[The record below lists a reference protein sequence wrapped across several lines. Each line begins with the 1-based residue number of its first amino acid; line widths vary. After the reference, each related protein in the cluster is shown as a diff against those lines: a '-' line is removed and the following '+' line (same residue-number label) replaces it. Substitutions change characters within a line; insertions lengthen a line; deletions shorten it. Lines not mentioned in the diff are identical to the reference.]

1 MHQYGHH
8 LVTSIQTV
16 CLIVFIGLIIFVANK
31 TELKRIINEK
41 KWQHIFFGSIVAVS
55 FLWLFRVSI
64 YDGLVMHFLWLTT
77 LTLVLG
83 YRWAILAGAIVLLI
97 STAIGN
103 DAWSMIGV
111 NGLIGVAVP
120 ITVTYLIFS
129 WAFHKLPKHLFVYIF
144 ICAFIPGAI
153 SVGLK
158 MLFLSGY
165 YYVDGVYPWD
175 VIEYNYLMMSILMV
189 LQESFFNGFSITCL
203 VVYKPDLVHTYHD
216 KFYLDG
222 K

>member
-1 MHQYGHH
+1 MTSLQTACL
-8 LVTSIQTV
+8 LVF
-16 CLIVFIGLIIFVANK
+16 LGLMIFLATK
-31 TELKRIINEK
+31 TELTRIVKDK
-41 KWQHIFFGSIVAVS
+41 KWQHIVFGSVVAVS

-64 YDGLVMHFLWLTT
+64 YDGLVIHFLWLTT

-83 YRWAILAGAIVLLI
+83 YRWAMLAGSVILLI

-103 DAWSMIGV
+103 DAWAMFGV

-120 ITVTYLIFS
+120 ITATYLIFS

-158 MLFLSGY
+158 MLLLSGY
-165 YYVDGVYPWD
+165 YYADGVYTWD
-175 VIEYNYLMMSILMV
+175 VIEYNYLMMAILMV

>member
-1 MHQYGHH
+1 M
-8 LVTSIQTV
+8 TSLQTV
-16 CLIVFIGLIIFVANK
+16 CLLVFIGLIIFLASK
-31 TELKRIINEK
+31 TEITRIVKDK
-41 KWQHIFFGSIVAVS
+41 KWQHIVFSSVVAVS

-64 YDGLVMHFLWLTT
+64 YDGLVIHFLWLTT

-83 YRWAILAGAIVLLI
+83 YRWAMLAGSVVLLI

-103 DAWSMIGV
+103 DAWAMFGV
-111 NGLIGVAVP
+111 NALIGVAVP
-120 ITVTYLIFS
+120 ITSTYLIFS

-158 MLFLSGY
+158 MLLLSGY
-165 YYVDGVYPWD
+165 YYADGVYTWD
-175 VIEYNYLMMSILMV
+175 VIEYNYLMMAILMV